1 MSHKMNAI
9 QQVQSLFSHWALRLL
24 LVLLALAFI
33 YALIVFGLILTEV
46 RSQPENNINLV
57 IVLGAQVKG
66 EAPARPSQQLEER
79 LDAAVSYLESNPDAQ
94 VLVTGGQGADEW
106 EAEAD
111 VMARYLMEAGIT
123 SERILVENRSVSTI
137 ENFSLGIQLL
147 DPSQVQDS
155 VYTGEAVVVTNDYHM
170 YRSLR
175 SARQNGFP
183 KVHGLSA
190 VSRSQ
195 STLKSY
201 VREVIALG
209 YHLIFSR

>member
-1 MSHKMNAI
+1 MPDKLTIMKQLQSISSHR
-9 QQVQSLFSHWALRLL
+9 ALRLL
-24 LVLLALAFI
+24 LILLSIAFI
-33 YALIVFGLILTEV
+33 YAVIVFGLILSEV
-46 RSQPENNINLV
+46 RSQPESNIDLL

-79 LDAAVSYLESNPDAQ
+79 LDAALIYLESNPDTQ
-94 VLVTGGQGADEW
+94 VLVTGGQGSDEW

-111 VMARYLMEAGIT
+111 VMARYLIEAGIAD
-123 SERILVENRSVSTI
+123 ERILVENRSVSTI
-137 ENFSLGIQLL
+137 ENFSLGIQVL
-147 DPSQVQDS
+147 DPSQVRDL
-155 VYTGEAVVVTNDYHM
+155 VYTDEAVVVTNDYHM

-201 VREVIALG
+201 LREIVALG